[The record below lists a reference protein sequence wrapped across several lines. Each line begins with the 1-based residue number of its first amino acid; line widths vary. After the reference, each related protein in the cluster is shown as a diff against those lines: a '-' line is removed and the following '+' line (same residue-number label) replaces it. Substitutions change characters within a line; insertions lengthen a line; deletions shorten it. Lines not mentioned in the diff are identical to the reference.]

1 MKKNSI
7 KKNFLMNCILTAS
20 TFLIPL
26 ITTPYVTR
34 ILQPKGIGI
43 VTYAQSTA
51 NIFLLFAM
59 LGIPTYGIKVVSQH
73 RDSRE
78 ELSQRVFEIFII
90 NIIMCLL
97 TIIVYCLYMHN
108 LEHEE
113 KSIYM
118 IFGVMLLSN
127 PIGVEWLYKG
137 LEKYTYITIR
147 TLVFK
152 FIALMG
158 IFLFVKNEED
168 VLTYAFFIV
177 FAFVASNI
185 FNFISLHKYVMRVQI
200 EFKKI
205 IVHVKPIFIFFA
217 MSIAT
222 TVYTNLDNIMLGK
235 LCNATEVGYYSIV
248 VKMRSLLLS
257 IVTSLGAVLLPRMS
271 YYIKNGLNSEFYQVS
286 KKVMHFVFLISIPLL
301 CFFTLMAD
309 VCIYIFAG
317 EAFLPAVKAFRVIL
331 PTIVFVGM
339 SNLIGIQMFVPMNK
353 EKIALKS
360 VVFGAIV
367 DFGLNLFFI
376 PLFGAV
382 GAALATTFAEIIVLL
397 VQIIALETK
406 TLQEIM
412 RLHWGDFL
420 LSNLISIIAVIIVK
434 KIVADIYVSF
444 IVGGMVYFII
454 YFLVLLVLKDEMVVY
469 VDYFIKSKFKQRKRL

>member
-1 MKKNSI
+1 MKKDSI
-7 KKNFLMNCILTAS
+7 KKNFLMNCILTVS
-20 TFLIPL
+20 TFLLPL

-34 ILQPKGIGI
+34 VLQPKGIGI

-51 NIFLLFAM
+51 NIFLLFVM

-78 ELSQRVFEIFII
+78 ELSQNVFEIIFI

-97 TIIVYCLYMHN
+97 TIIVYCLYIHN
-108 LEHEE
+108 LENEE
-113 KSIYM
+113 KLIYA

-127 PIGVEWLYKG
+127 PIGVEWLYQG

-147 TLVFK
+147 TLIFK
-152 FIALMG
+152 FIALIG
-158 IFLFVKNEED
+158 IFLFVKNKED
-168 VLTYAFFIV
+168 VLTYAFFTV
-177 FAFVASNI
+177 FALVASNI
-185 FNFISLHKYVMRVQI
+185 FNFISLHKYVMKVQI
-200 EFKKI
+200 ELKKI
-205 IVHVKPIFIFFA
+205 IVHIKPIFIFFT

-257 IVTSLGAVLLPRMS
+257 IVTSLGGVLLPRMS
-271 YYIKNGLNSEFYQVS
+271 YYIKNDLNSEFYQVS
-286 KKVMHFVFLISIPLL
+286 KKVMHFVFLISTPLL
-301 CFFTLMAD
+301 CFFTLMSD
-309 VCIYIFAG
+309 VSIYIFAG
-317 EAFLPAVKAFRVIL
+317 KAFLPAGKAFRAIL

-382 GAALATTFAEIIVLL
+382 GAALATMIAEIVVLL

-406 TLQEIM
+406 TLQEIT
-412 RLHWGDFL
+412 RLHWGNFL
-420 LSNLISIIAVIIVK
+420 LSNFISVIAVIIVK
-434 KIVADIYVSF
+434 KIVPNIYVSF
-444 IVGGMVYFII
+444 VVGGMVYFII
-454 YFLVLLVLKDEMVVY
+454 YFLILLILKDEMVVY
-469 VDYFIKSKFKQRKRL
+469 VDCFIKSIFKQRKRL